1 MKTLGIIG
9 GMSPE
14 STVTYYSQINRL
26 VNQAKGGNHSATL
39 LMVSVEFEQIVQC
52 QKTGNWQQAGE
63 ILADAALTLEKM
75 GADGILLAT
84 NTMHKVADYISRA
97 VTIPFLHIIDA
108 TAQHILDQ
116 NISTVALLGTR
127 FTMQDDFYRNGLS
140 ERGISAIVPSEEQQ
154 AEIHRIIFE
163 ELCVG
168 KLLPESK
175 QYYLQV
181 IADLQKLGAEGII
194 LGCTEIG
201 LLIEQTD
208 FSLPFFDTAEIHSKT
223 ASTFILDGE

>member
-26 VNQAKGGNHSATL
+26 VNQAKGGNYSAKL

-52 QKTGNWQQAGE
+52 QKAGNWQQAGE

-108 TAQHILDQ
+108 TAQHILAQ

-154 AEIHRIIFE
+154 SEIHRIIFE

-168 KLLPESK
+168 KLLPKSK